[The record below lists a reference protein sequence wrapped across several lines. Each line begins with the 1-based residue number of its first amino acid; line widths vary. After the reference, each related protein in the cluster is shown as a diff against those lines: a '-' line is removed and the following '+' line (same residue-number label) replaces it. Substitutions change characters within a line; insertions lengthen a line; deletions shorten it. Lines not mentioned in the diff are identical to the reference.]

1 LIQKIL
7 RKTVDFNKVFHK
19 ATESIS
25 KEQFWTA
32 YNKFPPNGWTKFIF
46 KYFSKETKAEDKWL
60 KNIFI
65 GVELALFFAG
75 MLGTILEWS
84 RMAIG
89 IPTITFGI
97 LLAIL
102 VLGGFVAV
110 FMNNFRIGK
119 IRKELGGISKIE
131 YNRLVEL
138 YSE

>member
-1 LIQKIL
+1 M
-7 RKTVDFNKVFHK
+7 DFNKVFHK
-19 ATESIS
+19 ATESITE
-25 KEQFWTA
+25 EQFWEA
-32 YNKFPPNGWTKFIF
+32 YNKFQPNGWTKFIF
-46 KYFSKETKAEDKWL
+46 KYFPKETKREDRWL

-65 GVELALFFAG
+65 GVELVLFLTG

-84 RMAIG
+84 KMAIG

-97 LLAIL
+97 LLTIL

-119 IRKELGGISKIE
+119 IRKELGGISKTE